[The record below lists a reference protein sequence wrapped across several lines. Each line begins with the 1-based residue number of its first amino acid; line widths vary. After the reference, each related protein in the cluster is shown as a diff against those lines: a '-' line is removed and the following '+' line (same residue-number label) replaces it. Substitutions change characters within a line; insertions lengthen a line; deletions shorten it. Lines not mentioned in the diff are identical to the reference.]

1 MAESGVSLKGLREQ
15 MVAAAQAIADE
26 RRNQSGNSPI
36 LVQSPA
42 IIKTS
47 TKPVIDGSTLKTDER
62 QRLARSRREELEK
75 HNAAKE
81 SQILEREKKA
91 KLQYEKQ
98 MEERQRKLDEQKQKE
113 ELRRA
118 AVEEKRKQKVEEE
131 KERYEAALRRTL
143 ERSQRLEQRQK
154 RWSWGGAPTS
164 EPDNKTTSKRS
175 SSITNLKQT
184 DMVLNKHLSSSSAI
198 LPNSSDKSIK
208 QRSASLNRLSNK
220 VPVHSQQLLS
230 KMAHVEQ
237 KGGSNQKRSSSL
249 SRLTNKPQSA
259 PQLEKAKNE
268 EKSARRSQTNP
279 LDSNIIS
286 RLLAPTQ
293 ASLARSK
300 SAAALSSDGKDPPE
314 SHLCPRSA
322 SATFISSPVH
332 TPKGPMRSRSIDRQ
346 KATSAASISSTE
358 ASSQESAQKSEMEKR
373 MVSHAGKRP
382 PSPSSISSRR
392 RSPSPA
398 NMRKCPPSPSTIK
411 QNQKYRPPSPS
422 LLKQRPPS
430 PTSALKS
437 APIQRSS
444 LISAATSVTKKKS
457 ETESKPKNKCEET
470 AEHVPGSQTSE
481 KEVGAV
487 SAKTKEGTTTA
498 EEAAKILAEKRRIAR
513 EQREREKEERIQRQE
528 EERIRKE
535 EMVEKE
541 AKERAQREEEEHKL
555 EEKRKHIK
563 EEEQKKAEEE
573 RVLRELEEQERLAEL
588 QQQKEE
594 AEAKAQEEAERQRQ
608 EREKIMQQNM
618 QERLQR
624 KKRIE
629 EIMKRTRK
637 TDHNDAKSEERSDQG
652 TEDSEEGPLILYQT
666 DQLDKINNDGLSQ
679 EIIMSSES
687 GSKIALGL
695 CLLEDSLL
703 DTEKVQA
710 HDIFMNGDEQSID
723 QKNNNKEPLDT
734 SQEME
739 TSSPSEEI
747 SIQNSG
753 PLEVNTDSL
762 TVELVQNLNGKSNTW
777 TFEQIIDLGVHSKS
791 SKLTSEGLTAENN
804 NQNLIDAAKIPSSP
818 ILAFEEVEAVNS
830 LTKPIEASSEM

>member
-26 RRNQSGNSPI
+26 RRNQSGSTPVF
-36 LVQSPA
+36 VQSPA

-47 TKPVIDGSTLKTDER
+47 TKPVIDGSSLKTDER

-143 ERSQRLEQRQK
+143 ERSKRLEQRQK

-164 EPDNKTTSKRS
+164 EPDSKT
-175 SSITNLKQT
+175 SISRDNPSTPVDLIDKIP
-184 DMVLNKHLSSSSAI
+184 MESAAA
-198 LPNSSDKSIK
+198 NESGIK
-208 QRSASLNRLSNK
+208 QRSASLNRLNNK
-220 VPVHSQQLLS
+220 APVHSQQLLS
-230 KMAHVEQ
+230 KMAHMEQ
-237 KGGSNQKRSSSL
+237 KGGLNQKRSSSL
-249 SRLTNKPQSA
+249 SRLTSKPHSA

-268 EKSARRSQTNP
+268 EKS
-279 LDSNIIS
+279 
-286 RLLAPTQ
+286 
-293 ASLARSK
+293 
-300 SAAALSSDGKDPPE
+300 E

-322 SATFISSPVH
+322 SAIFISAPVH
-332 TPKGPMRSRSIDRQ
+332 TPKGPIRSRSIDRQ
-346 KATSAASISSTE
+346 KVTSAASISSTD
-358 ASSQESAQKSEMEKR
+358 ASSQESAQKSEIEKQMASR
-373 MVSHAGKRP
+373 AGKRP

-398 NMRKCPPSPSTIK
+398 NMRKHPPSPSTIK
-411 QNQKYRPPSPS
+411 LNKKYHPPSPS

-430 PTSALKS
+430 PTSVLKS
-437 APIQRSS
+437 APSQRSS
-444 LISAATSVTKKKS
+444 LIPAVTSVTKKKS

-470 AEHVPGSQTSE
+470 AEHVPGSPSSE

-487 SAKTKEGTTTA
+487 STKTKEGTTTA
-498 EEAAKILAEKRRIAR
+498 EEAAKILAEKRRLAR
-513 EQREREKEERIQRQE
+513 EQREREKEESIQRLE

-541 AKERAQREEEEHKL
+541 AKESAERGEEERKL
-555 EEKRKHIK
+555 EEKRKHI
-563 EEEQKKAEEE
+563 EEVEQKKAEEE
-573 RVLRELEEQERLAEL
+573 KVLRELEEQGHFAEL

-608 EREKIMQQNM
+608 KREKIMQQNM

-637 TDHNDAKSEERSDQG
+637 TDQNDAKSEEISDQG
-652 TEDSEEGPLILYQT
+652 IEDSEEGPLILYQT

-679 EIIMSSES
+679 EIITSSES
-687 GSKIALGL
+687 GSIIALDL
-695 CLLEDSLL
+695 CSLEDSLQ
-703 DTEKVQA
+703 DTADVQTC
-710 HDIFMNGDEQSID
+710 DIFMNGDEQNID
-723 QKNNNKEPLDT
+723 QKNNNKESLDIL
-734 SQEME
+734 QEME
-739 TSSPSEEI
+739 PSSPSKEI

-753 PLEVNTDSL
+753 PLQVNMESL
-762 TVELVQNLNGKSNTW
+762 TVELVQNFNGKSSTW
-777 TFEQIIDLGVHSKS
+777 TFEQIIDLGVNSKS
-791 SKLTSEGLTAENN
+791 SKLTSDGITAENQ
-804 NQNLIDAAKIPSSP
+804 NQNLIDDAKIPSSP

-830 LTKPIEASSEM
+830 MTKPIEATSEM

>member
-26 RRNQSGNSPI
+26 RRNQSGSTPVF
-36 LVQSPA
+36 VQSPA

-47 TKPVIDGSTLKTDER
+47 TKPVIDGSSLKTDER

-143 ERSQRLEQRQK
+143 ERSKRLEQRQK

-164 EPDNKTTSKRS
+164 EPDSKT
-175 SSITNLKQT
+175 SISRDNPSTPVDLIDKIP
-184 DMVLNKHLSSSSAI
+184 MESAAA
-198 LPNSSDKSIK
+198 NESGIK
-208 QRSASLNRLSNK
+208 QRSASLNRLNNK
-220 VPVHSQQLLS
+220 APVHSQQLLS
-230 KMAHVEQ
+230 KMAHMEQ
-237 KGGSNQKRSSSL
+237 KGGLNQKRSSSL
-249 SRLTNKPQSA
+249 SRLTSKPHSA

-268 EKSARRSQTNP
+268 EKSARRYQTNP

-300 SAAALSSDGKDPPE
+300 SAAVLSSDGKDPP
-314 SHLCPRSA
+314 A
-322 SATFISSPVH
+322 SAIFISAPVH
-332 TPKGPMRSRSIDRQ
+332 TPKGPIRSRSIDRQ
-346 KATSAASISSTE
+346 KVTSAASISSTD
-358 ASSQESAQKSEMEKR
+358 ASSQESAQKSEIEKQMASR
-373 MVSHAGKRP
+373 AGKRP

-398 NMRKCPPSPSTIK
+398 NMRKHPPSPSTIK
-411 QNQKYRPPSPS
+411 LNKKYHPPSPS

-430 PTSALKS
+430 PTSVLKS
-437 APIQRSS
+437 APSQRSS
-444 LISAATSVTKKKS
+444 LIPAVTSVTKKKS

-470 AEHVPGSQTSE
+470 AEHVPGSPSSE

-487 SAKTKEGTTTA
+487 STKTKEGTTTA
-498 EEAAKILAEKRRIAR
+498 EEAAKILAEKRRLAR
-513 EQREREKEERIQRQE
+513 EQREREKEESIQRLE

-541 AKERAQREEEEHKL
+541 AKESAERGEEERKL
-555 EEKRKHIK
+555 EEKRKHI
-563 EEEQKKAEEE
+563 EEVEQKKAEEE
-573 RVLRELEEQERLAEL
+573 KVLRELEEQGHFAEL

-608 EREKIMQQNM
+608 KREKIMQQNM

-637 TDHNDAKSEERSDQG
+637 TDQNDAKSEEISDQG
-652 TEDSEEGPLILYQT
+652 IEDSEEGPLILYQT

-679 EIIMSSES
+679 EIITSSES
-687 GSKIALGL
+687 GSIIALDL
-695 CLLEDSLL
+695 CSLEDSLQ
-703 DTEKVQA
+703 DTADVQTC
-710 HDIFMNGDEQSID
+710 DIFMNGDEQNID
-723 QKNNNKEPLDT
+723 QKNNNKESLDIL
-734 SQEME
+734 QEME
-739 TSSPSEEI
+739 PSSPSKEI

-753 PLEVNTDSL
+753 PLQVNMESL
-762 TVELVQNLNGKSNTW
+762 TVELVQNFNGKSSTW
-777 TFEQIIDLGVHSKS
+777 TFEQIIDLGVNSKS
-791 SKLTSEGLTAENN
+791 SKLTSDGITAENQ
-804 NQNLIDAAKIPSSP
+804 NQNLIDDAKIPSSP

-830 LTKPIEASSEM
+830 MTKPIEATSEM

>member
-26 RRNQSGNSPI
+26 RRNQSGSTPVF
-36 LVQSPA
+36 VQSPA

-47 TKPVIDGSTLKTDER
+47 TKPVIDGSSLKTDER

-143 ERSQRLEQRQK
+143 ERSKRLEQRQK

-164 EPDNKTTSKRS
+164 EPDSKT
-175 SSITNLKQT
+175 SISRDNPSTPVDLIDKIP
-184 DMVLNKHLSSSSAI
+184 MESAAA
-198 LPNSSDKSIK
+198 NESGIK
-208 QRSASLNRLSNK
+208 QRSASLNRLNNK
-220 VPVHSQQLLS
+220 APVHSQQLLS
-230 KMAHVEQ
+230 KMAHMEQ
-237 KGGSNQKRSSSL
+237 KGGLNQKRSSSL
-249 SRLTNKPQSA
+249 SRLTSKPHSA

-268 EKSARRSQTNP
+268 EKSARRYQTNP

-300 SAAALSSDGKDPPE
+300 SAAVLSSDGKDPP
-314 SHLCPRSA
+314 
-322 SATFISSPVH
+322 
-332 TPKGPMRSRSIDRQ
+332 D
-346 KATSAASISSTE
+346 
-358 ASSQESAQKSEMEKR
+358 ASSQESAQKSEIEKQMASR
-373 MVSHAGKRP
+373 AGKRP

-398 NMRKCPPSPSTIK
+398 NMRKHPPSPSTIK
-411 QNQKYRPPSPS
+411 LNKKYHPPSPS

-430 PTSALKS
+430 PTSVLKS
-437 APIQRSS
+437 APSQRSS
-444 LISAATSVTKKKS
+444 LIPAVTSVTKKKS

-470 AEHVPGSQTSE
+470 AEHVPGSPSSE

-487 SAKTKEGTTTA
+487 STKTKEGTTTA
-498 EEAAKILAEKRRIAR
+498 EEAAKILAEKRRLAR
-513 EQREREKEERIQRQE
+513 EQREREKEESIQRLE

-541 AKERAQREEEEHKL
+541 AKESAERGEEERKL
-555 EEKRKHIK
+555 EEKRKHI
-563 EEEQKKAEEE
+563 EEVEQKKAEEE
-573 RVLRELEEQERLAEL
+573 KVLRELEEQGHFAEL

-608 EREKIMQQNM
+608 KREKIMQQNM

-637 TDHNDAKSEERSDQG
+637 TDQNDAKSEEISDQG
-652 TEDSEEGPLILYQT
+652 IEDSEEGPLILYQT

-679 EIIMSSES
+679 EIITSSES
-687 GSKIALGL
+687 GSIIALDL
-695 CLLEDSLL
+695 CSLEDSLQ
-703 DTEKVQA
+703 DTADVQTC
-710 HDIFMNGDEQSID
+710 DIFMNGDEQNID
-723 QKNNNKEPLDT
+723 QKNNNKESLDIL
-734 SQEME
+734 QEME
-739 TSSPSEEI
+739 PSSPSKEI

-753 PLEVNTDSL
+753 PLQVNMESL
-762 TVELVQNLNGKSNTW
+762 TVELVQNFNGKSSTW
-777 TFEQIIDLGVHSKS
+777 TFEQIIDLGVNSKS
-791 SKLTSEGLTAENN
+791 SKLTSDGITAENQ
-804 NQNLIDAAKIPSSP
+804 NQNLIDDAKIPSSP

-830 LTKPIEASSEM
+830 MTKPIEATSEM